1 MTPETVL
8 RKLDEIG
15 GDVLGAELVHH
26 LGNDALYDAFELA
39 EQGLVEARTYFT
51 LTAEGRERI
60 EGEAA

>member
-1 MTPETVL
+1 MTPEAIL

-26 LGNDALYDAFELA
+26 LGRDALYDAFELA

-51 LTAEGRERI
+51 LTPEGQERI
-60 EGEAA
+60 GAES